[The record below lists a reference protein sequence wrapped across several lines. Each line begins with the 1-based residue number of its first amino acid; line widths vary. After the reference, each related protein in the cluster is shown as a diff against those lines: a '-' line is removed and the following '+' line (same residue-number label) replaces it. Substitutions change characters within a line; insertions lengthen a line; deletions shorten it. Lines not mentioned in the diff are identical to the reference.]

1 MRRVV
6 CLVLACILVFAI
18 SACGEKTVQL
28 ATEPTETQPAAPKT
42 LKVLAIGNSF
52 SVDAMTH
59 LYKVAE
65 AEGVEEIV
73 LGNFFVGACTLK
85 QHAGFME
92 SGEAAYRYD
101 KCSNATSGSWV
112 QTPNTTLLTGLLD
125 EEWDIITMQQ
135 ASHDS
140 GLVNSYQPYLNNLI
154 AYVQEKCPNAKIM
167 WHMTWAYQSDSD
179 HKAFP
184 TYGNE
189 QTTMFYGIL
198 NCLQKEIDTNENI
211 MATIPTG
218 TVIQNLRNSVI
229 GDALTRDGYHLN
241 NLGRLA
247 ASYTW
252 YAVLSGH
259 PIHSVK
265 ISMVDKTPIT
275 DQQKDLIVK
284 AVNAALEKPQAV
296 TSIS

>member
-1 MRRVV
+1 MKRFFSFLLALIL
-6 CLVLACILVFAI
+6 LVSLC
-18 SACGEKTVQL
+18 ACGDAAQP
-28 ATEPTETQPAAPKT
+28 ATEPTQTQAAAPKS

-59 LYKVAE
+59 LYHVAKL
-65 AEGVEEIV
+65 EGVEEIV

-85 QHAGFME
+85 MHVGYME

-101 KCSNATSGSWV
+101 KCTDGTWV
-112 QTPNTTLLTGLLD
+112 QNPDTTLLTGLLD
-125 EEWDIITMQQ
+125 EEWDVITLQQ

-140 GLVNSYQPYLNNLI
+140 GVVTTYQPYLNDLI
-154 AYVQEKCPNAKIM
+154 TYVQEKCPNARIM

-184 TYGNE
+184 VYGNE

-211 MATIPTG
+211 VATIPTG
-218 TVIQNLRNSVI
+218 TVIQNLRGSVI
-229 GDALTRDGYHLN
+229 GDRLTRDGYHLN
-241 NLGRLA
+241 DLGRLA

-252 YAVLSGH
+252 YAVLADQ
-259 PIHSVK
+259 PIQSVK
-265 ISMVDKTPIT
+265 ISVVNKTAVS
-275 DQQKDLIVK
+275 DNQKDLIVK

-296 TSIS
+296 TPIV

>member
-1 MRRVV
+1 MKRVLFCV
-6 CLVLACILVFAI
+6 LALVLMLSFC
-18 SACGEKTVQL
+18 ACGGSANQT
-28 ATEPTETQPAAPKT
+28 TEPVETTQPLPAAPKT

-92 SGEAAYRYD
+92 SGETAYRYD
-101 KCSNATSGSWV
+101 KCTDGTWV
-112 QTPNTTLLTGLLD
+112 QTPNTALLTGLLD
-125 EEWDIITMQQ
+125 EQWDVITLQQ

-140 GLVNSYQPYLNNLI
+140 GVVATYQPYLDSLI
-154 AYVQEKCPNAKIM
+154 AYIQEKCPNARIM

-189 QTTMFYGIL
+189 QMTMYYGIL
-198 NCLQKEIDTNENI
+198 NCLQKEIDTNEHI
-211 MATIPTG
+211 VATIPTG

-252 YAVLSGH
+252 YAVLADQ
-259 PIHSVK
+259 PIQSVK
-265 ISMVDKTPIT
+265 ISMVDKTPINE
-275 DQQKDLIVK
+275 QQQDLIVK

-296 TSIS
+296 SPIN

>member
-1 MRRVV
+1 MKR
-6 CLVLACILVFAI
+6 LLACILAAVLVF
-18 SACGEKTVQL
+18 SLCACGAGKTSS
-28 ATEPTETQPAAPKT
+28 ESTETTQPQAVAPKS

-59 LYKVAE
+59 LYSVAA

-85 QHAGFME
+85 MHAGYME

-101 KCSNATSGSWV
+101 KCTDGAWV
-112 QTPNTTLLTGLLD
+112 QNPDTTLLTGLLD
-125 EEWDIITMQQ
+125 EEWDVITLQQ

-140 GLVNSYQPYLNNLI
+140 GVVTTYQPYLNDLI
-154 AYVQEKCPNAKIM
+154 AYVQEKCPNARIM

-211 MATIPTG
+211 VATIPSG

-252 YAVLSGH
+252 YAVLADQ
-259 PIHSVK
+259 PIQSVK
-265 ISMVDKTPIT
+265 ISMVDKTPISE
-275 DQQKDLIVK
+275 QQQDLITK

-296 TSIS
+296 TPIK

>member
-1 MRRVV
+1 MKR
-6 CLVLACILVFAI
+6 LLACILAAVLVF
-18 SACGEKTVQL
+18 SLCACGAGKNSSES
-28 ATEPTETQPAAPKT
+28 TETTQPQAVAPKS

-59 LYKVAE
+59 LYSVAD

-85 QHAGFME
+85 MHAGYME

-101 KCSNATSGSWV
+101 KCTDGTWV
-112 QTPNTTLLTGLLD
+112 QNPDTTLLTGLLD
-125 EEWDIITMQQ
+125 EEWDVITLQQ

-140 GLVNSYQPYLNNLI
+140 GVVTTYQPYLNDLI
-154 AYVQEKCPNAKIM
+154 AYVQEKCPNARIM

-211 MATIPTG
+211 VATIPSG
-218 TVIQNLRNSVI
+218 TAIQNLRNSVI

-252 YAVLSGH
+252 YAVLADQ
-259 PIHSVK
+259 PIQSVK
-265 ISMVDKTPIT
+265 ISMVDKTPISE
-275 DQQKDLIVK
+275 QQQDLIAK

-296 TSIS
+296 TPIK

>member
-1 MRRVV
+1 MKRVIS
-6 CLVLACILVFAI
+6 LVLAGILAL
-18 SACGEKTVQL
+18 SLCACGGADDQ
-28 ATEPTETQPAAPKT
+28 ATTPSTEAQVTAPKS

-59 LYKVAE
+59 LYRVAKE
-65 AEGVEEIV
+65 EGVEEVV

-85 QHAGFME
+85 MHAGYME

-101 KCSNATSGSWV
+101 KCTDGNWSEN
-112 QTPNTTLLTGLLD
+112 PNTTLLTGLLD
-125 EEWDIITMQQ
+125 EQWDVITMQQ

-140 GLVNSYQPYLNNLI
+140 GIVTTYQPYLNDLI
-154 AYVQEKCPNAKIM
+154 SYVKEQCPNAKIM
-167 WHMTWAYQSDSD
+167 WHMTWAYQSDST

-189 QTTMFYGIL
+189 QTTMYYGIV

-211 MATIPTG
+211 VATIPTG
-218 TVIQNLRNSVI
+218 TVIQNLRGSVI
-229 GDALTRDGYHLN
+229 GDRLTRDGYHLN
-241 NLGRLA
+241 DLGRLA

-252 YAVLSGH
+252 YAVLADQ
-259 PIHSVK
+259 PIQSVK
-265 ISMVDKTPIT
+265 ISVVGKTGISE
-275 DQQKDLIVK
+275 QQKDLIVK

-296 TSIS
+296 SSVS